1 MINYISRSLSL
12 SLYLYLAV
20 STIRLVLVLG
30 VLEPRELHAKIEYV
44 TGRMTR
50 IHFVAIS

>member
-1 MINYISRSLSL
+1 MIDYISRSLSL
-12 SLYLYLAV
+12 SLYDLYLAV

-50 IHFVAIS
+50 Y